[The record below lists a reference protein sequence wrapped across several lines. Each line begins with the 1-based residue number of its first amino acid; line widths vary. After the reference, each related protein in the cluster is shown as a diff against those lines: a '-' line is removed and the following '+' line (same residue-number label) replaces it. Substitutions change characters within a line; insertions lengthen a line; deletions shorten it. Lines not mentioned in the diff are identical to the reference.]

1 MKSKLL
7 CLAFLLGALT
17 APVSAHAD
25 TTADCGRFYLKYD
38 EKTKEMKC
46 VNGRRAAAVT
56 SQSLKVVAR
65 QVAQTVRTLQKVVDG
80 AESILRTQELKQEVE
95 QRVRQ
100 LINEVRQRTRELQQ
114 QNEKIAQAQQS
125 RTQNLDSQQR
135 QLLQTQMQ
143 LSRELQQTQ
152 LSLSQQLLSTQRP

>member
-1 MKSKLL
+1 MKWKLL
-7 CLAFLLGALT
+7 CVGLILGVLGGGAS
-17 APVSAHAD
+17 VRAD

-46 VNGRRAAAVT
+46 VNGRRAVAVT

-65 QVAQTVRTLQKVVDG
+65 QVAQTVSTLQKVLDG
-80 AESILRTQELKQEVE
+80 AEAILRTRELKQEVE

-114 QNEKIAQAQQS
+114 QSEKIAQAQRS

-135 QLLQTQMQ
+135 QLLQTQVQ
-143 LSRELQQTQ
+143 LSRELEQTQ
-152 LSLSQQLLSTQRP
+152 LSLSQQLLSAQR